1 MSLTKYLIVVLSAII
16 LAAGCKTP
24 EPVIIRDVHYEKIIE
39 TVRDTFIDIKRDTAT
54 IKALM
59 KCDSLGN
66 VYIEQISELKLGN
79 KVKPEIQIIDNIIT
93 LDCIVDS
100 ISIYLMWKERYIE
113 KADSTTVVP
122 QPVKQQGFFHSIG
135 KFINQLMW
143 LVVIVV
149 IVGLIIKFANPFKR
163 VLKWL
168 KNLLK
173 I

>member
-1 MSLTKYLIVVLSAII
+1 MSFKKYIIIISVII

-24 EPVIIRDVHYEKIIE
+24 EPIIIRDVHYERVTE
-39 TVRDTFIDIKRDTAT
+39 TLRDTFVDIKSDTAS
-54 IKALM
+54 IKALL

-66 VYIEQISELKLGN
+66 VYLEHISELKLGN

-93 LDCIVDS
+93 FDCIVDS
-100 ISIYLMWKERYIE
+100 IAIYLMWKERYIE